1 MMQMGS
7 LSLLFTLKEIT
18 FCLFWN
24 KKEQDKVDTTT
35 KRERERLMS
44 THMKQDKTNLSQDVR
59 PKIAINIMIMQ
70 SL

>member
-1 MMQMGS
+1 
-7 LSLLFTLKEIT
+7 
-18 FCLFWN
+18 
-24 KKEQDKVDTTT
+24 
-35 KRERERLMS
+35 MS